1 MNRREL
7 LITGGVIVLGLLM
20 AFPLTRLFRPGTSPG
35 RSAGFGS
42 AIHQTDASGADW
54 TITPMAGRPSPAA
67 NRNRG
72 TQTKPSLIVKT
83 EVFDRGNRELL
94 IGLVLEG
101 RDGQRYQPVVSRNGV
116 RRPVPTLRIVDE
128 AGKVILDGSFQY
140 G

>member
-7 LITGGVIVLGLLM
+7 LITGGVIVVGLLM
-20 AFPLTRLFRPGTSPG
+20 AFPLTWLFRPGTFTS
-35 RSAGFGS
+35 RSSGYAP

-54 TITPMAGRPSPAA
+54 TITPMAGRSAA
-67 NRNRG
+67 NHKDA
-72 TQTKPSLIVKT
+72 QAKPVLIVKT
-83 EVFDRGNRELL
+83 DVLDRGNRELL

-116 RRPVPTLRIVDE
+116 RQPVPTLQIVDE